1 MVLFPIAAEPGQNP
15 LIIRLPRGSRQ
26 TLVRRNVK
34 VSFESGRKG
43 GSGLCLG
50 ERDFDLNVSTKTQWQ
65 QKEKI
70 ANSYDSCDGLM
81 TMAASVVVLVA
92 YSNCGQWQRTAAALC
107 SQGTDGW
114 QTIHMEQANRE
125 QM

>member
-1 MVLFPIAAEPGQNP
+1 M
-15 LIIRLPRGSRQ
+15 
-26 TLVRRNVK
+26 
-34 VSFESGRKG
+34 SFESGWKG

-81 TMAASVVVLVA
+81 TNCLAVLQKNLIVLGNL
-92 YSNCGQWQRTAAALC
+92 SETK
-107 SQGTDGW
+107 
-114 QTIHMEQANRE
+114 
-125 QM
+125 